1 MIEITLPPQSNSI
14 LFYLYH
20 STPDNAVYDIIL
32 CISAVTIL
40 LLIDIVL
47 RFVIE
52 LVEYNKAVGKECNA
66 WNMFKALFLGWGAVT
81 LPNGKKK
88 RFLVSKAFRKSLF
101 SKVSFEYPI
110 FFTLAATA
118 WSLPDVPVM
127 GLRIDALLSMLFML
141 APMSCEIV
149 SIIEKLNELDA
160 EAFEWFKKLRK
171 FIKETKEVTKS

>member
-1 MIEITLPPQSNSI
+1 MIEIMLPPPRDGI
-14 LFYLYH
+14 LYYLYH

-81 LPNGKKK
+81 LQNGKKK

>member
-1 MIEITLPPQSNSI
+1 MIEIMLPPQSDSI

-66 WNMFKALFLGWGAVT
+66 WNMFKALFIGWGAVT

>member
-1 MIEITLPPQSNSI
+1 MLPPQSDSI

-118 WSLPDVPVM
+118 WSLPDIPVM

>member
-1 MIEITLPPQSNSI
+1 MIEIMLPPQSDSI

-81 LPNGKKK
+81 LQNGKKK

-110 FFTLAATA
+110 FFTLSATA

>member
-1 MIEITLPPQSNSI
+1 MIEIMLPPQSDSI

-118 WSLPDVPVM
+118 WSLPDIPVM

>member
-1 MIEITLPPQSNSI
+1 MIEIMLPPPSDSI
-14 LFYLYH
+14 LYYLYH
-20 STPDNAVYDIIL
+20 STPDNAVYDIIF
-32 CISAVTIL
+32 CILAVTIL
-40 LLIDIVL
+40 LLIDIGL

-52 LVEYNKAVGKECNA
+52 LVEYNKAVGKECNT
-66 WNMFKALFLGWGAVT
+66 WNMLTALFFGWGSVT
-81 LPNGKKK
+81 LQNGKKK

-141 APMSCEIV
+141 APMSCEVV

>member
-1 MIEITLPPQSNSI
+1 MIEIMLPPPMDSI
-14 LFYLYH
+14 LFHLYH
-20 STPDNAVYDIIL
+20 STPDNAVYDIIF
-32 CISAVTIL
+32 CILAVTIL
-40 LLIDIVL
+40 LLIDIIL
-47 RFVIE
+47 RFMIE
-52 LVEYNKAVGKECNA
+52 LVEYNKAVGKECNT
-66 WNMFKALFLGWGAVT
+66 WNMLTALFLGWGSVT
-81 LPNGKKK
+81 LANGKKR

-101 SKVSFEYPI
+101 YKVSFEYPI
-110 FFTLAATA
+110 FFILAVTA

-141 APMSCEIV
+141 APMLCEIV